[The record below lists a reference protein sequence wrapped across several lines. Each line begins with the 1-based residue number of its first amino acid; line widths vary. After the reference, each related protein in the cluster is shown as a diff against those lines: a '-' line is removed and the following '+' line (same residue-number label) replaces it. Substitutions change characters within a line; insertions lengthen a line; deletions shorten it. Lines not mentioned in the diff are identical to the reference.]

1 MDEIIKKD
9 IFLKDIYPKYCGKYE
24 YIPSVLSKVD
34 RIIVLGDIHGD
45 FKLLIRLLKIAKVI
59 EINEQNKIIWTG
71 KNTYVVQ
78 VGDQVDRCRPMNNKI
93 CSNQETTIDD
103 EASDLKI
110 MELCNN
116 LHEQAIKVGGK
127 FISLLGN
134 HEIMNSLG
142 ALTYVSYFGLKQFE
156 HYKDPKNP
164 ELKFSSGEEA
174 RKHAFA
180 PGNEIGTM
188 MGCTRLP
195 AVIIGSNLM
204 VHAGI
209 VDGLITEIGLTS
221 IDDLE
226 NINIAIRMW
235 LLGLL
240 KKKYIKHIIRS
251 SPNSMFWTR
260 LLGQIPPNV
269 PLNDPMCISHI
280 GKVLNLFEIGSIIV
294 GHTPQSFFYSDDINQ
309 TCSGKVWRVDNGS
322 SSAFDGFD
330 KMSSPAH
337 NIKNKSKSRRPQVLE
352 IIDDNQYYIIDEIQ
366 RKRVV

>member
-1 MDEIIKKD
+1 MDKIINKD
-9 IFLKDIYPKYCGKYE
+9 EFIHNIYPKQCKNYQYT
-24 YIPSVLSKVD
+24 PSILDKVD
-34 RIIVLGDIHGD
+34 RLIVLGDIHGD
-45 FKLLIRLLKIAKVI
+45 FKLLIHLLNIAKVI
-59 EINEQNKIIWTG
+59 EINKENKIIWTG
-71 KNTYVVQ
+71 GSTYVVQ
-78 VGDQVDRCRPMNNKI
+78 VGDQVDRCRPMNNMI
-93 CSNQETTIDD
+93 CSNPQTTIDD

-116 LHEQAIKVGGK
+116 LNQQAIKVGGK

-134 HEIMNSLG
+134 HEILNSLG

-180 PGNEIGTM
+180 PGNEIATM
-188 MGCTRLP
+188 MACTRLP
-195 AVIIGSNLM
+195 AVIVGSNLM

-209 VDGLITEIGLTS
+209 VDGLINEIGLTS

-240 KKKYIKHIIRS
+240 KKKYIKHIIKS

-260 LLGQIPPNV
+260 ILGQIPPNV
-269 PLNDPMCISHI
+269 PLSDPMCISHI
-280 GKVLNLFEIGSIIV
+280 GNVLDLFKIGSIIV

-309 TCSGKVWRVDNGS
+309 TCDGKVWRVDNGS
-322 SSAFDGFD
+322 SSAFDRFD
-330 KMSSPAH
+330 NVKMTSGN
-337 NIKNKSKSRRPQVLE
+337 NIKSRRPQVLE
-352 IIDDNQYYIIDEIQ
+352 IINDNEYYIIDEIQ
-366 RKRVV
+366 RKRVI